1 MLKQIRFSAAA
12 VTLGFAIAVGLST
25 AGMSTGVAQASPIT
39 IFQNP
44 LITGP
49 DIGPAET
56 SEGMF
61 STIWT
66 TATTG
71 EKPGVTTFA
80 VRDVVPRTLGDGPFS
95 TRFIKV
101 HWRNMESGATGDVDL
116 RYWELLEEPFSH
128 PDYPSASVLPTSAA
142 VDTGTGLVVATVTHY
157 FTQYKAPANPG
168 QLLTGY
174 WAFYVC

>member
-1 MLKQIRFSAAA
+1 MLKQIRSSAAA
-12 VTLGFAIAVGLST
+12 AALALALTVGLST
-25 AGMSTGVAQASPIT
+25 AGISTGVAQASPIT
-39 IFQNP
+39 IFQSP

-49 DIGPAET
+49 DIGPAVT

-71 EKPGVTTFA
+71 EKPGMTTFG
-80 VRDVVPRTLGDGPFS
+80 VRNARPQITTFDGWYVY
-95 TRFIKV
+95 RFIRV
-101 HWRNMESGATGDVDL
+101 QWRNVTSGTTGHVDL
-116 RYWELLEEPFSH
+116 RYWEKPYDTDL
-128 PDYPSASVLPTSAA
+128 YASSLPTSAA
-142 VDTGTGLVVATVTHY
+142 ADTGTGLVVVTVTHY